1 MYKFYFYDFFCRF
14 LCIECVLWYFVNGRD
29 VIDMCII
36 IFGLW
41 SFGVVNI
48 VFSEF
53 GVYFFIGLNGDF
65 LNIFWGGRIILIR
78 SIL

>member
-1 MYKFYFYDFFCRF
+1 
-14 LCIECVLWYFVNGRD
+14 
-29 VIDMCII
+29 MCII
-36 IFGLW
+36 IFGFW

-65 LNIFWGGRIILIR
+65 LNIFWGGRIFLIG